1 MYSKS
6 FKSLSK
12 WMLLVICLFASNAFS
27 LERFDIVT
35 TEELKK
41 ILDERKAGQLNFLL
55 VNGLDKIVYRDSSI
69 PGSINIPWSDIKGNA
84 SELGPDKEKLIIT
97 Y

>member
-1 MYSKS
+1 MCHKRV
-6 FKSLSK
+6 KSLSA
-12 WMLLVICLFASNAFS
+12 WILCVICLFASNAFS

-35 TEELKK
+35 TAELKK
-41 ILDERKAGQLNFLL
+41 MLDDRMAGQLDFLL

-69 PGSINIPWSDIKGNA
+69 PGSINIPWSDIKGYI
-84 SELGPDKEKLIIT
+84 SELGADKEKLIIT